1 MTLVLY
7 DEEDN
12 VIERHNIEGWDV
24 ERVRETLKTRGF
36 RAHHSVF
43 PDPTLGFSDSGAPD
57 RTTERLQPVNPNAAH
72 SNHRHE

>member
-12 VIERHNIEGWDV
+12 EIERHNVEGWDV

-36 RAHHSVF
+36 HAHHSVF
-43 PDPTLGFSDSGAPD
+43 PNPTLGFSNSGAPD
-57 RTTERLQPVNPNAAH
+57 RTTQRLQPVDPGAH
-72 SNHRHE
+72 SSR